1 LKTIFKNIFARI
13 WAAWGLIT
21 FVITFL
27 IILIPTLFYYLFKN
41 KIRGQKYFIFISNIW
56 MRVWLCLIGCRLT
69 ISGKNNFIETK
80 NYIVVFNHNA
90 LLDIPL
96 SAPFVPG
103 AHKTIGKASFS
114 KVPLFGLFYKIG
126 AILIDRGDEKSR
138 TKSYEDMK
146 QVLNKGMHMCIY
158 PEGTRNRSN
167 QVLKP
172 FFDGAFKLS
181 VETQKKIIPC
191 IITGTKTAMPIDKVF
206 YLLPTK
212 LSMTFLPA
220 VSPEGFTAKTMNL
233 HVHDLMTKALLEK
246 K

>member
-1 LKTIFKNIFARI
+1 LKTIFKNIFARF
-13 WAAWGLIT
+13 WAVWGLIT
-21 FVITFL
+21 FVTTFM
-27 IILIPTLFYYLFKN
+27 IVLIPTLFYYLFKN

-56 MRVWLCLIGCRLT
+56 MRIWLCLIGCRLT
-69 ISGKNNFIETK
+69 ISGKNNFIENK

-158 PEGTRNRSN
+158 PEGTRNRTN

-181 VETQKKIIPC
+181 VETQNEIIPC

-212 LSMTFLPA
+212 LSMMFLPA
-220 VSPEGFTAKTMNL
+220 VSPEGFTAKTMNV
-233 HVHDLMTKALLEK
+233 HVHELMTKALLEK

>member
-1 LKTIFKNIFARI
+1 MKTTLKNIFARF
-13 WAAWGLIT
+13 WAVWGLIT
-21 FVITFL
+21 FVTTFL

-41 KIRGQKYFIFISNIW
+41 KIRGQKYFILISNIW

-69 ISGKNNFIETK
+69 ISGKNNFQENK

-96 SAPFVPG
+96 STPFVPG

-126 AILIDRGDEKSR
+126 AILIDRNNEKSR
-138 TKSYEDMK
+138 TKSYEAMK
-146 QVLNKGMHMCIY
+146 MVLNKGMHMCIY

-181 VETQKKIIPC
+181 VETQKEIIPC
-191 IITGTKTAMPIDKVF
+191 IIRGTKIAMPIDKTF
-206 YLLPTK
+206 YLLPSK
-212 LSMTFLPA
+212 LSMTFLPP
-220 VSPEGFTAKTMNL
+220 VSPEGFTSKTMNL
-233 HVHDLMTKALLEK
+233 HVHELMTKALLEK

>member
-1 LKTIFKNIFARI
+1 MKTTLKNIFARF
-13 WAAWGLIT
+13 WAVWGLIT
-21 FVITFL
+21 FVTTFL
-27 IILIPTLFYYLFKN
+27 IILIPTLFYYLFTN
-41 KIRGQKYFIFISNIW
+41 KIRGQKYFILISNIW
-56 MRVWLCLIGCRLT
+56 MRVWLCLIGCRLS
-69 ISGKNNFIETK
+69 ISGKNNFQENK

-126 AILIDRGDEKSR
+126 AILIDRKNEKSR
-138 TKSYEDMK
+138 TKSYEAMK
-146 QVLNKGMHMCIY
+146 MVLNKGMHMCIY
-158 PEGTRNRSN
+158 PEGTRNRTN
-167 QVLKP
+167 QVLKA

-181 VETQKKIIPC
+181 VETQKEIMPC

-212 LSMTFLPA
+212 LSMTFLPPI
-220 VSPEGFTAKTMNL
+220 SPEGFTAKTMNV
-233 HVHDLMTKALLEK
+233 HVHELMTKELLEK

>member
-1 LKTIFKNIFARI
+1 MKSILKNIFARF
-13 WAAWGLIT
+13 WALWGLAT
-21 FVITFL
+21 FVTTFL
-27 IILIPTLFYYLFKN
+27 IIIIPALCFHLFKN
-41 KIRGQKYFIFISNIW
+41 KIRGQKYFILISNIW
-56 MRVWLCLIGCRLT
+56 MRIWLCLIGCRLT
-69 ISGKNNFIETK
+69 ISGKNNFIENK
-80 NYIVVFNHNA
+80 NYIIVFNHNA

-126 AILIDRGDEKSR
+126 AILIDRGNEKSR
-138 TKSYEDMK
+138 SKSYEAMK
-146 QVLNKGMHMCIY
+146 MVLNKGMHMCIY

-181 VETQKKIIPC
+181 VETKKEIIPC
-191 IITGTKTAMPIDKVF
+191 IITGTKIAMPIDKAF

-212 LSMTFLPA
+212 LSMTFLPP
-220 VSPEGFTAKTMNL
+220 VSPEGFTAKTMNV
-233 HVHDLMTKALLEK
+233 HVHELMTKMLLEK